1 MNTEKDIGGK
11 ETPAANNNP
20 VHNLTLQN
28 QYRSMDIAATQPLFS
43 QEAFSVATAD
53 FMNNSNAGVNGRPEA
68 QRAPMTSAGVGA
80 GNQYSSV
87 TPKSALLKHDNH
99 FFPMGN
105 VQQKNSQLLAGG
117 QSNNQNA
124 ASTMLNIG
132 AIPTPGA
139 GASGSL
145 SSLAN
150 VASLVQIVPA
160 PKISG
165 RSGTPSRGD
174 SSLNRQHKK

>member
-1 MNTEKDIGGK
+1 
-11 ETPAANNNP
+11 
-20 VHNLTLQN
+20 
-28 QYRSMDIAATQPLFS
+28 
-43 QEAFSVATAD
+43 
-53 FMNNSNAGVNGRPEA
+53 
-68 QRAPMTSAGVGA
+68 
-80 GNQYSSV
+80 
-87 TPKSALLKHDNH
+87 
-99 FFPMGN
+99 
-105 VQQKNSQLLAGG
+105 
-117 QSNNQNA
+117 
-124 ASTMLNIG
+124 MLNIG

-174 SSLNRQHKK
+174 SSLNRHHKK

>member
-1 MNTEKDIGGK
+1 M
-11 ETPAANNNP
+11 
-20 VHNLTLQN
+20 
-28 QYRSMDIAATQPLFS
+28 
-43 QEAFSVATAD
+43 
-53 FMNNSNAGVNGRPEA
+53 
-68 QRAPMTSAGVGA
+68 GA
-80 GNQYSSV
+80 GAPYSSV

-99 FFPMGN
+99 FFPTMGGTQSKSGQA
-105 VQQKNSQLLAGG
+105 VAGAQG
-117 QSNNQNA
+117 GGAGVNGPS
-124 ASTMLNIG
+124 SILNIG

-165 RSGTPSRGD
+165 RSATPSQGD
-174 SSLNRQHKK
+174 SSLNRPHKK

>member
-1 MNTEKDIGGK
+1 
-11 ETPAANNNP
+11 
-20 VHNLTLQN
+20 
-28 QYRSMDIAATQPLFS
+28 
-43 QEAFSVATAD
+43 
-53 FMNNSNAGVNGRPEA
+53 MNNSNAGHNGRPDG
-68 QRAPMTSAGVGA
+68 QRAPAGPGMGATS
-80 GNQYSSV
+80 QYSSV

-99 FFPMGN
+99 FFPTGN
-105 VQQKNSQLLAGG
+105 AQPKTTQVPAGAPGSVHG
-117 QSNNQNA
+117 QA
-124 ASTMLNIG
+124 VASTMLNIG

-165 RSGTPSRGD
+165 RSGTPSQGD
-174 SSLNRQHKK
+174 SSLNRRHKK